1 MRPDAVVANDP
12 LGAVTRACH
21 EPFLAAWDAADDK
34 VAGGL
39 TEVVRTAMAAHAEAV
54 QTAGL
59 AAEAPQDARE
69 RSSRLVAYGRE
80 VASDVLKPIQ
90 KYVEVGG
97 PAAAIGR
104 VFTDAWEQAVQGCRD
119 LPRHVSLPWPDDAL
133 AITTLDSENRKVGKV
148 LARLVSD
155 ARRGG
160 EARPVALRAVAVRHL
175 SRVVAPSQGAPARA
189 ALRVWAEWMGE
200 LETALAEWADASL
213 PVLFSAEAMSATE
226 AEDVAWGTVAEAAE
240 AFEAALGRL
249 ADWVPHKH
257 QAASGR
263 AAIDRAAGVLSGDL
277 GLAGSFLHNP
287 KVAVVE
293 PGGQDLG
300 TAVRLRVEWESQIL
314 SRMRLHTSLFA
325 ILSGASSVQARLA
338 ARMTSTC
345 VEPTGTL
352 PDIAKRIDAIAD
364 GLERGGTPGPA
375 DFEPARAAA
384 AEAITEA
391 LGYIPNPDVIEEMV
405 SQGANATVEALQAM
419 VRQVPA
425 NLVLHP
431 VGTPAGTARGVDTR
445 TLPLQAMAGQAFD
458 ALRMERIRTAAF
470 GVVEAL
476 KIVCADAGRLPE
488 VVDFGFQAAEK
499 EISEAA
505 AAAEAG
511 EGDSD
516 GAEGAACEAAAD
528 LACEAL
534 RRSAESLRGVP
545 AALEGVIL
553 DTRDDVA
560 EEVAEG
566 CEALFER
573 AGARRVQAQ
582 LLAARSRFSDLRVGF
597 AETVG
602 PLADR
607 AVRIGRLQ
615 WTRMRRT
622 FERGLRWV
630 AGVFGEEPVMQAR
643 SSRTIRT
650 LAAADVEGQSAPLV
664 YQKLFTLDPI
674 SDPGLLVARD
684 SELADVLTRWG
695 RWTDVEDSVP
705 TLVIGRAGSGV
716 SSFINAAATRISA
729 DDGSIVVVPIIHRVY
744 GEASLAGALAEAFKL
759 PPTESLDDLARAV
772 LGAPAGTIPDAMA
785 IDGMEHVYL
794 RTPGGTDLTE
804 RLLTFMSETAS
815 CVFWIA
821 GLTTSAWQLV
831 QKSEPTAVSQVDRIE
846 LAQLT
851 ATQLCE
857 AVMRRHGRSGLQ
869 VRFEEPE
876 GRQLLKRR
884 LRRRRGPEAQQ
895 ELLKEDFF
903 EQLHRASLGTLRLA
917 LFQWLQFAEFD
928 TADGVVRMKP
938 VDRPDFSLLEAL
950 DLTQNFTLKAFLE
963 HGTLTLGEHDA
974 VFRIPRHESYQIFE
988 SLGNRNLI
996 EPIDRKVGE
1005 RRQSEIVE
1013 GLRYRVRPLL
1023 TGAVIAHLERRNIVH

>member
-1 MRPDAVVANDP
+1 MRPEAVVAADP
-12 LGAVTRACH
+12 HGAVTKACH
-21 EPFLAAWDAADDK
+21 DPFLAAWDTADAK
-34 VAGGL
+34 IAGGL
-39 TEVVRTAMAAHAEAV
+39 TETVRAAMAAHAEAV
-54 QTAGL
+54 QTVGFGS
-59 AAEAPQDARE
+59 EPPEDARE
-69 RSSRLVAYGRE
+69 RSSRLVNYGRE

-97 PAAAIGR
+97 PAQAIGR
-104 VFTDAWEQAVQGCRD
+104 AFTDAWDQAVQSCRE

-133 AITTLDSENRKVGKV
+133 TATSLDSENRKVGKL
-148 LARLVSD
+148 LARWFSS
-155 ARRGG
+155 ARHGG
-160 EARPVALRAVAVRHL
+160 EHRPVALRAVAVRHL

-200 LETALAEWADASL
+200 LEKALAEWADAAL
-213 PVLFSAEAMSATE
+213 PVLFSAEAMSATD
-226 AEDVAWGTVAEAAE
+226 AEDVAWSTVAEAAV
-240 AFEAALGRL
+240 ALDAELDRL
-249 ADWVPHKH
+249 ASQVPHKD

-263 AAIDRAAGVLSGDL
+263 AAIHRAAGVLAGDL

-293 PGGQDLG
+293 SGGQDLG
-300 TAVRLRVEWESQIL
+300 TAVRLRVEWETQIL
-314 SRMRLHTSLFA
+314 SRMKLHSSLFA
-325 ILSGASSVQARLA
+325 ILSGASAVQARLA

-345 VEPTGTL
+345 VEPTGVL
-352 PDIAKRIDAIAD
+352 PEIASRIDAIAD
-364 GLERGGTPGPA
+364 RLERVEAPRPEA
-375 DFEPARAAA
+375 FEPARAE
-384 AEAITEA
+384 AEKAIIEA
-391 LGYIPNPDVIEEMV
+391 LSFIPDPDVIEEMV

-445 TLPLQAMAGQAFD
+445 TVPLQAMAGQAFD
-458 ALRMERIRTAAF
+458 ALRMERIRSAAF
-470 GVVEAL
+470 GVVDAL
-476 KIVCADAGRLPE
+476 KTVCADAGRLPE
-488 VVDFGFQAAEK
+488 VVNFGFEAAAR
-499 EISEAA
+499 EISESESER
-505 AAAEAG
+505 EAC
-511 EGDSD
+511 
-516 GAEGAACEAAAD
+516 AAAAD

-534 RRSAESLRGVP
+534 RRCAESLRGVP
-545 AALEGVIL
+545 SALEGVIL

-582 LLAARSRFSDLRVGF
+582 LLAARSRFSDLRVGA
-597 AETVG
+597 AEAIG

-607 AVRIGRLQ
+607 VVRIARLQ
-615 WTRMRRT
+615 WLRARRAV
-622 FERGLRWV
+622 EHGVRWV
-630 AGVFGEEPVMQAR
+630 AGIFGEEPVMQAR

-650 LAAADVEGQSAPLV
+650 LAAADVEAQSAPLV
-664 YQKLFTLDPI
+664 YQKLFTLEPI

-684 SELADVLTRWG
+684 GELADVLARWTRWKEI
-695 RWTDVEDSVP
+695 EDGVP

-716 SSFINAAATRISA
+716 SSFINAVTTRIREDA
-729 DDGSIVVVPIIHRVY
+729 GTMTVVPLIHRVY
-744 GEASLAGALAEAFKL
+744 GEAELAGILSEAFKL
-759 PPTESLDDLARAV
+759 PPTESLDTLAQSV
-772 LGAPAGTIPDAMA
+772 LGAPIQSIPDALA
-785 IDGMEHVYL
+785 VDGMEHVYL
-794 RTPGGTDLTE
+794 RTPGGTDLME

-815 CVFWIA
+815 RVFWVA

-846 LAQLT
+846 LPQLT
-851 ATQLCE
+851 PVQLCE

-876 GRQLLKRR
+876 GRRLLKRR
-884 LRRRRGPEAQQ
+884 LRRKRGVEAQQ
-895 ELLKEDFF
+895 ELLKEDYF

-917 LFQWLQFAEFD
+917 LFQWLQYAEFD

-996 EPIDRKVGE
+996 EPIDRKEGE

-1013 GLRYRVRPLL
+1013 GLHYRVRPLL